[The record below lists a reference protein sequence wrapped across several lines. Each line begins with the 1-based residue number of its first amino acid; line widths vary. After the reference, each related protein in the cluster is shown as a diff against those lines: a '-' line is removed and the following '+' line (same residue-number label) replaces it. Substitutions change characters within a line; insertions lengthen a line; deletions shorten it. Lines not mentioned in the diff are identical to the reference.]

1 MFAVP
6 QRLPGLIV
14 AGLLCGF
21 FLSVGASSVSA
32 NEIGLTSAGPSGW
45 TNVTPTLSPQ
55 PMAGAMMAYSSKA
68 HRFVLFGG
76 WDGVAGLNGT
86 WVYDPGNRTW
96 NALHPNVSPLG
107 RGDAMFVYDNRSDN
121 FVLYGGWHE
130 LADQTYIRL
139 ADTWVFSLENA

>member
-32 NEIGLTSAGPSGW
+32 NEIGLTSAVPPGW

-76 WDGVAGLNGT
+76 WDGVKGLNET

-96 NALHPNVSPLG
+96 TQLNPNLSPLG
-107 RGDAMFVYDNRSDN
+107 RGDGMFVYDERTGLTYD
-121 FVLYGGWHE
+121 LRIHGG
-130 LADQTYIRL
+130 
-139 ADTWVFSLENA
+139 SL